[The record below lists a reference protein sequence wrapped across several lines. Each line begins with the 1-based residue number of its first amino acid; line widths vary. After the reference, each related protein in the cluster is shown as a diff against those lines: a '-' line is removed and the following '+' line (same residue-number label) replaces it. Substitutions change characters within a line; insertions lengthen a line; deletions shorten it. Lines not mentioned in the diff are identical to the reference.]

1 MSDGEMRRLPV
12 GDDQA
17 VRSAKA
23 AQLAA
28 RFAMA
33 NGNVIALVERLS
45 DDEWARPC
53 EGGARTVGQV
63 VGHIAAGHLIIGG
76 IAQAIALGLPL
87 PVAARRTKMTGA
99 AYNARQA
106 DHFATLTRQGAL
118 RALRRNGGI
127 CARFIAGLC
136 DAELDRTVPDI
147 GVMVSARQEIEQA
160 LLGHMAHHLA
170 GIREA
175 VSSPGPTQPGGG

>member
-1 MSDGEMRRLPV
+1 MRRRSA

-17 VRSAKA
+17 APSERAIELV
-23 AQLAA
+23 A
-28 RFAMA
+28 RFATA
-33 NGNVIALVERLS
+33 NDEVITFVAPLS
-45 DDEWARPC
+45 DVEWARPC

-63 VGHIAAGHLIIGG
+63 VSHIAAGHLIIGG

-136 DAELDRTVPDI
+136 DAELDRTVPNI
-147 GVMVSARQEIEQA
+147 GGMVSARQEIEQA
-160 LLGHMAHHLA
+160 LLDHMAHHLA
-170 GIREA
+170 DVREA
-175 VSSPGPTQPGGG
+175 VSSRGKTQPGGG